1 MHASFARNSVRTAA
15 LAVKAGS
22 PLVGAFILSC
32 YLVPVVVVAV
42 GTGILMLTTS
52 PLYKLR
58 EQALAAAP
66 VLARR
71 YATAKPGLFLQ
82 SFSCCHRN

>member
-32 YLVPVVVVAV
+32 YLVPVVVVV
-42 GTGILMLTTS
+42 GTGNTNAHDFATI
-52 PLYKLR
+52 
-58 EQALAAAP
+58 QAP
-66 VLARR
+66 
-71 YATAKPGLFLQ
+71 
-82 SFSCCHRN
+82 